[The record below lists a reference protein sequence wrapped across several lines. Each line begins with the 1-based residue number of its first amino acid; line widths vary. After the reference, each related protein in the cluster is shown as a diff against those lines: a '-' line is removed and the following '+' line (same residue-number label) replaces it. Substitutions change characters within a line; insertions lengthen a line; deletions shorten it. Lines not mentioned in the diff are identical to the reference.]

1 MKPPALVV
9 GARHAVPSLS
19 FRREPEFGPATG
31 GISMAQNAGFAG
43 ATITPVTGPMGFS
56 LNQQRWESR
65 AARA

>member
-31 GISMAQNAGFAG
+31 GISIPRDAGLLD
-43 ATITPVTGPMGFS
+43 PVPRRTRDSPGGRS
-56 LNQQRWESR
+56 RLWRDRWDSP
-65 AARA
+65 